1 MHILHHRLV
10 DAVEMEIL
18 GTSIY
23 SKLFANYSKENGL
36 RGAVESQTGSGQFY
50 ISVTKTIL

>member
-23 SKLFANYSKENGL
+23 SKLFLNYSKENGL
-36 RGAVESQTGSGQFY
+36 RGTVESQTGSAQFY